1 MRLSRPLL
9 SAFGALTIAAG
20 SLMWSG
26 PASAAAV
33 NYVALGD
40 SYSSGTGAGDYD
52 PGSGSCRRSAN
63 AYPNLW
69 AAENAT
75 DSFTFAACSGATTD
89 TVASGQ
95 LGALSSSTTLVSITV
110 GGNDA
115 GFSDV
120 MTTCVLQSTEA
131 CQNRVAQAE
140 AYMRDTLPGRL
151 DSLYGKI
158 RDRAPSARVVVLGY
172 PRLYTIVDYCPGIGN
187 AKRTALNHA
196 ADTLAGVIQQA
207 AQRAGFV
214 WSDVRDE
221 FAGHELCSGDDWL
234 NAVTIPIES
243 SYHPTARG
251 HRLGYLPAFSG
262 SARAALKKG
271 PVKAP
276 ARSDA

>member
-9 SAFGALTIAAG
+9 SAFGAGALTAG
-20 SLMWSG
+20 SLMWSA
-26 PASAAAV
+26 PASAAGI

-40 SYSSGTGAGDYD
+40 SYSSGTGAGSYD
-52 PGSGSCRRSAN
+52 PASGSCKRSAN

-69 AAENAT
+69 AAQNAT
-75 DSFTFAACSGATTD
+75 DSYEFAACSGATTA
-89 TVASGQ
+89 TVSSGQ
-95 LGALSSSTTLVSITV
+95 LGSLSSSTTLVSITV

-120 MTTCVLQSTEA
+120 MQTCVLGSNST

-140 AYMRDTLPGRL
+140 NYMRNTLPGRL
-151 DSLYGKI
+151 DSLYGQI
-158 RDRAPSARVVVLGY
+158 RSKAPNARVVVLGY
-172 PRLYTIVDYCPGIGN
+172 PRLYTIVDWCAGIGN
-187 AKRTALNHA
+187 TKRIALNGA
-196 ADTLAGVIQQA
+196 ADTLAGVTRQA
-207 AQRAGFV
+207 AERAGFT

-251 HRLGYLPAFSG
+251 HRLGYLPAFTA
-262 SARAALKKG
+262 SAKTALKSSAKS
-271 PVKAP
+271 KA
-276 ARSDA
+276 